1 MKVCISC
8 EADVAGKKA
17 FRVREDRVIRVVR
30 AAKKALRIAKMNELY
45 VCDGCLPKH
54 RERRQKFERNMLF
67 ATVLGG
73 LIIVV
78 LLAMTLLS
86 GSINLWAVTTSLIM
100 GVAVML
106 LPVLFSYAPA
116 VELPPGAAQGQALPF
131 QPPAPATPDPAGA
144 RQPAGERKKRK
155 R

>member
-8 EADVAGKKA
+8 EADVAGRKA
-17 FRVREDRVIRVVR
+17 FRVKEDRIIRFVR

-45 VCDGCLPKH
+45 VCEGCLPKH

-73 LIIVV
+73 LIIVI
-78 LLAMTLLS
+78 LLAMTLMS
-86 GSINLWAVTTSLIM
+86 GSINLWAVVTSLIM
-100 GVAVML
+100 GLAVML

-116 VELPPGAAQGQALPF
+116 VELPPGIGQPRMPGPQAPGSALTPGK
-131 QPPAPATPDPAGA
+131 QKKPA
-144 RQPAGERKKRK
+144 KRK